1 MSFILSSRNT
11 LEFLLKIMLR
21 TKKIS
26 LKKLPIALVI
36 LLLITITI
44 IYIIW

>member
-1 MSFILSSRNT
+1 MSFILIFRNT
-11 LEFLLKIMLR
+11 LESSLKTTLK

-26 LKKLPIALVI
+26 LKRPPIALVMPP
-36 LLLITITI
+36 LATITI

>member
-1 MSFILSSRNT
+1 MSFISNSKNT
-11 LEFLLKIMLR
+11 LESSPETTLR

-26 LKKLPIALVI
+26 LKKSPIALVMPP
-36 LLLITITI
+36 LVTITI